1 MLCFLTYAPYPII
14 HMHSYVDV
22 PDELLE
28 DPAAAFRHIAADA
41 ERQVDM

>member
-1 MLCFLTYAPYPII
+1 
-14 HMHSYVDV
+14 MHSYAEL

-41 ERQVDM
+41 ERQVASSTCVMTCETACWRA